1 MFEVL
6 SLHWIRLTTLQ
17 SSYFREAKIRSHGG
31 HWKEALQLHGEW
43 ETFPTK
49 SQLLMGT
56 TSKVTARYFTTEPF
70 NRAHPEFL
78 ETREDN
84 NNDCCF
90 KLELFLSGIGVI
102 YFTAIVTRI
111 WAHWLRMRCLN
122 GVGMEMGGGGEEGDS
137 HFCLLY
143 FHHIPS
149 GLFRLHIQLPGI
161 FSFIPPL
168 WLPSTRKAC
177 PPLTGNLFCKT
188 KGTIAL

>member
-56 TSKVTARYFTTEPF
+56 TSKVTARYFTPEPF

-122 GVGMEMGGGGEEGDS
+122 GVGNGDGWGRGGGRFTFLS
-137 HFCLLY
+137 SLFSSYPLRALPPPHPVTRHLLY
-143 FHHIPS
+143 PS
-149 GLFRLHIQLPGI
+149 TMA
-161 FSFIPPL
+161 SFNKKG
-168 WLPSTRKAC
+168 LPSTDRE
-177 PPLTGNLFCKT
+177 PLL
-188 KGTIAL
+188 